1 MGKAVPHLPVK
12 LIVGMIAREKEDFQL
27 AQVKLSQRFGPLD
40 FESQILPFDFT
51 TYYAAEMGQNLK
63 RKFISFL
70 ELIEPASLAEV
81 KLFTNA
87 LETELSEGGAR
98 RINLDP
104 GYISTGKLVL
114 ATTKNRQHRIYL
126 GQGIYAEVTLRWK
139 RKGFEAWEWTY
150 PDYRTS
156 EYLKILD
163 RLHQS
168 YMSKLRELHL
178 FGD

>member
-1 MGKAVPHLPVK
+1 MGKALPHLPVK

-27 AQVKLSQRFGPLD
+27 AQVRLSQHFGPVD

-51 TYYAAEMGQNLK
+51 AYYTAEMGPNLK

-70 ELIEPASLAEV
+70 ELIDPANLAEV

-87 LETELSEGGAR
+87 LEAELSEEGTR

-114 ATTKNRQHRIYL
+114 ATTKDRQHRIYL

-139 RKGFEAWEWTY
+139 RRGFEAWEWTY

-156 EYLKILD
+156 EYLGILD
-163 RLHQS
+163 QLHHT
-168 YMSKLRELHL
+168 YMSNLRELHL